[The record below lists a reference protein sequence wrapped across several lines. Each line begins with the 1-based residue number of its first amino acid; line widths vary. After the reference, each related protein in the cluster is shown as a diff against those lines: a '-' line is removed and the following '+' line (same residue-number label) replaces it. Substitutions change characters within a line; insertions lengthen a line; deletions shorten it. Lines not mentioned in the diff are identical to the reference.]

1 MKASR
6 KARRPASPLNKR
18 APDATRAKLLVAA
31 GRMFAERGYHATTVR
46 DICFRAGANV
56 ALVNYYFGGK
66 QGLYTAVLH
75 QLMARSPHLEEM
87 RGALDQDAPPEDTL
101 RAVIKARL
109 HGLCP
114 GVLADEKSRILMH
127 ELAQPTP
134 ALTRVINDISRPL
147 YERMLALVGG
157 IIGRRP
163 HDEKTRLCVHSVMGQ
178 MIVYALAR
186 PFLVR
191 LWPELKM
198 TPAQLDRIAGHIAD
212 FSLAYLGQAGNRK
225 AAAKTGVSTKTG
237 VSK

>member
-1 MKASR
+1 MKASL
-6 KARRPASPLNKR
+6 KARHPTIPSSKR
-18 APDATRAKLLVAA
+18 APDATRAKLLGTA
-31 GRMFAERGYHATTVR
+31 GRIFAERGYHATTVR
-46 DICFRAGANV
+46 DICSRAGANV

-66 QGLYTAVLH
+66 QGLYMAVLH
-75 QLMARSPHLEEM
+75 QLMARS
-87 RGALDQDAPPEDTL
+87 ADLDKVRDAFDEDAPPEDTL

-109 HGLCP
+109 RGLCP

-198 TPAQLDRIAGHIAD
+198 TPAQLDRIADHIAD
-212 FSLAYLGQAGNRK
+212 FSLAYLKQAGNKRRK
-225 AAAKTGVSTKTG
+225 AAANTGVSR
-237 VSK
+237 

>member
-1 MKASR
+1 MQASLKAKR
-6 KARRPASPLNKR
+6 QTVLANKR
-18 APDATRAKLLVAA
+18 TPDATRAKLLDAA
-31 GRMFAERGYHATTVR
+31 GRMFAERGYQATTVR
-46 DICFRAGANV
+46 DICARAGANV

-66 QGLYTAVLH
+66 QGLYTAVLR
-75 QLMARSPHLEEM
+75 QLMARSAHLDEV
-87 RGALDQDAPPEDTL
+87 RGALDQDAPPEDIL

-109 HGLCP
+109 RGLCP

-134 ALTRVINDISRPL
+134 ALTQVINDISRPL

-198 TPAQLDRIAGHIAD
+198 TPAQLDRIADHIAD
-212 FSLAYLGQAGNRK
+212 FSLAFLRQAGNKRRI
-225 AAAKTGVSTKTG
+225 AAPRTG

>member
-1 MKASR
+1 MNASL
-6 KARRPASPLNKR
+6 KARHPTIPLNKR
-18 APDATRAKLLVAA
+18 APDATRAKLLGAA

-46 DICFRAGANV
+46 DICSRAGANV
-56 ALVNYYFGGK
+56 ALVNYYFGDK
-66 QGLYTAVLH
+66 QGLYMAVLH
-75 QLMARSPHLEEM
+75 QLMARS
-87 RGALDQDAPPEDTL
+87 ADLDKVRDAFDKDAPPEDTL

-109 HGLCP
+109 RGLCP

-198 TPAQLDRIAGHIAD
+198 TPAQLDRIADHIAD
-212 FSLAYLGQAGNRK
+212 FSLAYLKQAGNKRRK
-225 AAAKTGVSTKTG
+225 AAAKTGVSR
-237 VSK
+237 

>member
-1 MKASR
+1 
-6 KARRPASPLNKR
+6 
-18 APDATRAKLLVAA
+18 
-31 GRMFAERGYHATTVR
+31 MFAERGYQAATVR
-46 DICFRAGANV
+46 DICARAGANV

-75 QLMARSPHLEEM
+75 QLMARSAHLDEV
-87 RGALDQDAPPEDTL
+87 RGALDQDAPPEDIL

-109 HGLCP
+109 RGLCP

-134 ALTRVINDISRPL
+134 ALTHVINDISRPL

-178 MIVYALAR
+178 MVVYALAR

-198 TPAQLDRIAGHIAD
+198 TPAQLDRIADHIAD
-212 FSLAYLGQAGNRK
+212 FSLAFLRQAGNKRRI
-225 AAAKTGVSTKTG
+225 AAPKTG

>member
-1 MKASR
+1 MKVSLRA
-6 KARRPASPLNKR
+6 KRRNVLVDKQ
-18 APDATRAKLLVAA
+18 APDATRAKLLGAA
-31 GRMFAERGYHATTVR
+31 GRMFAERGYQATTVR
-46 DICFRAGANV
+46 DICSRAGANV

-75 QLMARSPHLEEM
+75 QLMARTARLEDV
-87 RGALDQDAPPEDTL
+87 RGALDQDAPPEDIL
-101 RAVIKARL
+101 RGVIKARL

-114 GVLADEKSRILMH
+114 GVLADEQSRIMMH

-134 ALTRVINDISRPL
+134 ALTRVVNDISRPI
-147 YERMLALVGG
+147 YERMLALVGS
-157 IIGRRP
+157 IFGRPP

-198 TPAQLDRIAGHIAD
+198 TPAQLDRIADHIAD
-212 FSLAYLGQAGNRK
+212 FSLAYLRQAGNTRRK
-225 AAAKTGVSTKTG
+225 AAAKTGVSK
-237 VSK
+237 

>member
-6 KARRPASPLNKR
+6 NARHPTIPLNKR
-18 APDATRAKLLVAA
+18 APDATRAKLLGAA

-46 DICFRAGANV
+46 DICSHAGANV

-75 QLMARSPHLEEM
+75 QLMARSPDLEEM

-109 HGLCP
+109 RGLCP

-191 LWPELKM
+191 LWPELTM

-212 FSLAYLGQAGNRK
+212 FSLAYLRQAGNKRRK
-225 AAAKTGVSTKTG
+225 AAAKTGVSK
-237 VSK
+237 

>member
-1 MKASR
+1 MQASLKAKR
-6 KARRPASPLNKR
+6 QTVLANKR
-18 APDATRAKLLVAA
+18 TPDATRAKLLGAA
-31 GRMFAERGYHATTVR
+31 GRMFAERGYQATTVR
-46 DICFRAGANV
+46 DICSRAGANV
-56 ALVNYYFGGK
+56 ALVNF
-66 QGLYTAVLH
+66 
-75 QLMARSPHLEEM
+75 
-87 RGALDQDAPPEDTL
+87 L
-101 RAVIKARL
+101 RAVIRARL
-109 HGLCP
+109 RGLCP

-134 ALTRVINDISRPL
+134 ALTQVINDISRPL

-198 TPAQLDRIAGHIAD
+198 TPAQLDRIADHIAD
-212 FSLAYLGQAGNRK
+212 FSLAFLRQAGNKRRI
-225 AAAKTGVSTKTG
+225 AALKSG

>member
-1 MKASR
+1 MQASI
-6 KARRPASPLNKR
+6 KARRRTIDVNKR
-18 APDATRAKLLVAA
+18 APDATRAKLLSAA

-46 DICFRAGANV
+46 DICSRAGANV

-66 QGLYTAVLH
+66 QGLYMAVLH
-75 QLMARSPHLEEM
+75 QLMARSAHLEEV
-87 RGALDQDAPPEDTL
+87 RGAFDQDAPPEDTL

-109 HGLCP
+109 RGLCP

-157 IIGRRP
+157 IMGRRP

-198 TPAQLDRIAGHIAD
+198 TPAQLDRIADHIAD
-212 FSLAYLGQAGNRK
+212 FSLAYLRQAGNKRSK
-225 AAAKTGVSTKTG
+225 AAAKTGVSK
-237 VSK
+237 

>member
-1 MKASR
+1 MKASL
-6 KARRPASPLNKR
+6 KARHPTIPSNKR
-18 APDATRAKLLVAA
+18 APDATRAKLLGTA
-31 GRMFAERGYHATTVR
+31 GGMFAERGYHATTVR
-46 DICFRAGANV
+46 DICSRAGANV

-66 QGLYTAVLH
+66 QGLYMAVLH
-75 QLMARSPHLEEM
+75 QFMAR
-87 RGALDQDAPPEDTL
+87 AADLDKVRDAFDKDAPPEDTL

-109 HGLCP
+109 RGLCP

-198 TPAQLDRIAGHIAD
+198 TPAQLDRIADHIAD
-212 FSLAYLGQAGNRK
+212 FSLAYLKQAGNKRRK
-225 AAAKTGVSTKTG
+225 AAAKTGVSR
-237 VSK
+237 

>member
-1 MKASR
+1 MKASL
-6 KARRPASPLNKR
+6 KAKRQTVLANKR
-18 APDATRAKLLVAA
+18 APDATRAKLLGAA
-31 GRMFAERGYHATTVR
+31 GHMFAERGYQATTVR
-46 DICFRAGANV
+46 DICSRAGANV

-66 QGLYTAVLH
+66 RGLYLVVLH
-75 QLMARSPHLEEM
+75 ELMARSAHLEEV
-87 RGALDQDAPPEDTL
+87 RGALDQDAPPEDVL
-101 RAVIKARL
+101 RTVIKARL
-109 HGLCP
+109 RGLCP
-114 GVLADEKSRILMH
+114 GVLADEQSRIMMH

-134 ALTRVINDISRPL
+134 ALTRVINDISRPI

-198 TPAQLDRIAGHIAD
+198 TPAQLDSIADHIAD
-212 FSLAYLGQAGNRK
+212 FSLAYLRQAGNKRRK
-225 AAAKTGVSTKTG
+225 AAAKTGVSK
-237 VSK
+237 

>member
-1 MKASR
+1 MKASL
-6 KARRPASPLNKR
+6 KARHPTIPLNKR
-18 APDATRAKLLVAA
+18 APDATRAKLLGAA

-46 DICFRAGANV
+46 DICSRAGANV

-87 RGALDQDAPPEDTL
+87 RGALDQDAPAEDTL

-109 HGLCP
+109 RGLCP
-114 GVLADEKSRILMH
+114 GVLADETSRILMH

-212 FSLAYLGQAGNRK
+212 FSLAYLRQTGNKRRK
-225 AAAKTGVSTKTG
+225 AAAKTGVSK
-237 VSK
+237 

>member
-1 MKASR
+1 MKVPL
-6 KARRPASPLNKR
+6 KARHPTIPLNKR
-18 APDATRAKLLVAA
+18 APDATRAKLLGAA

-46 DICFRAGANV
+46 DICSRAGANV

-66 QGLYTAVLH
+66 QGLYMVVLH
-75 QLMARSPHLEEM
+75 QLMARSADLDKV
-87 RGALDQDAPPEDTL
+87 RDAFDQDAPQEDTL

-109 HGLCP
+109 RGLCP
-114 GVLADEKSRILMH
+114 GVLADQKSRILMH

-212 FSLAYLGQAGNRK
+212 FSLAYLSQAENKYRK
-225 AAAKTGVSTKTG
+225 AAAKRGVS
-237 VSK
+237 